1 MSKTVSFVAR
11 DELAEWL
18 ESKADE
24 EMKTTSSLVQDI
36 VAAEYRRERADT
48 DASNAGKGGGEVT
61 DPLEQSPFAE
71 NPQAWYEPDT
81 EDPDEIVAVRIPE
94 QFGLAEDRRYY
105 KTYEGAAQAI
115 RRFYEGSEKDARQA

>member
-36 VAAEYRRERADT
+36 VAAEYRREKADT
-48 DASNAGKGGGEVT
+48 DASDAGKRGGGVT
-61 DPLEQSPFAE
+61 DPLEQSPFTE
-71 NPQAWYEPDT
+71 HPHAWYEPDT
-81 EDPDEIVAVRIPE
+81 NDPDEIVAVRIPDS
-94 QFGLAEDRRYY
+94 AHISEDRRYY
-105 KTYEGAAQAI
+105 KTYDGAAKAI
-115 RRFYEGSEKDARQA
+115 RRWYE